1 LNFNSSRILK
11 QKTSLKLPTS
21 LGELQQFKRHPIYN
35 FYLVAKPKRYKKH
48 KKTHPCHMAYRA
60 KLNSLQLDHMM
71 HKTNFK
77 KIIFF
82 RPQLVCTKNKLK
94 LILVISKFDSI
105 TTTNQHNINY
115 QQPCDNLLYVKLTQ
129 KEKKPMLK
137 QSKFKC
143 NTTQL
148 KY

>member
-1 LNFNSSRILK
+1 
-11 QKTSLKLPTS
+11 
-21 LGELQQFKRHPIYN
+21 
-35 FYLVAKPKRYKKH
+35 
-48 KKTHPCHMAYRA
+48 MAYRA

-148 KY
+148 KYQTFDNSKHDQLANSKNLSHVAQNKIHTKPCGIMELA